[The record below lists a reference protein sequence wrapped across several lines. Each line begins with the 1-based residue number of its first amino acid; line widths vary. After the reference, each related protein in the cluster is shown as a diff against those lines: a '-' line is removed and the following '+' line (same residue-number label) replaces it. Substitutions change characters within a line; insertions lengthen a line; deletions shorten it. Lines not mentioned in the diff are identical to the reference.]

1 MIKIESLIKSYV
13 GNIVLDVPELQIP
26 GGQCFGLVG
35 NNGAGKTTFL
45 RLILDLIRANMGSV
59 TIEGENVT
67 QSENWKSFTGSYLD
81 EHMLLGYLT
90 PDEYFDVLRKIHGLT
105 DDDLK
110 LHKNRFQDFFNNE
123 IIGKKKYIRDLSK
136 GNKKRVGISAAFFGH
151 PQLILLDE
159 PFESLDPSSQIK
171 LKKIIENERAE
182 KNATFVISSHDL
194 DHVTEICERIV
205 LLENGKIRS
214 DISGSK
220 KEKLKELDSYFSGR

>member
-1 MIKIESLIKSYV
+1 MIKIESLIKSYGGIV
-13 GNIVLDVPELQIP
+13 VLDVPELLIP

-59 TIEGENVT
+59 KIEDENVT
-67 QSENWKSFTGSYLD
+67 QSENWKNFTRSYLD

-90 PDEYFDVLRKIHGLT
+90 PDEYFQVLRKIHGLT
-105 DDDLK
+105 DEDLK
-110 LHKNRFQDFFNNE
+110 LHLDRFQEFFNNE

-159 PFESLDPSSQIK
+159 PFESLDPSSQIR

-182 KNATFVISSHDL
+182 KNTTFVISSHDL

-205 LLENGKIRS
+205 LLEKGKIRS
-214 DISGSK
+214 DITGSK
-220 KEKLKELDSYFSGR
+220 EEKLKELDSYFSGR